1 MMKVANANI
10 ENKTQTIRI
19 LICGPACSGKSTT
32 AYVIREALAKY
43 GVMAEVKDDISFEE
57 LATTKDFGEYSYA
70 VPTQQKRIEEAL
82 KLRNVVVQTVQTV
95 ATRVDKKWSLVDPM
109 AKKCLTE

>member
-19 LICGPACSGKSTT
+19 FICGPACSGKSTT
-32 AYVIREALAKY
+32 AYVIQEALAKY
-43 GVMAEVKDDISFEE
+43 GVTAEVKDDSNFEE

-82 KLRNVVVQTVQTV
+82 GLRDVIVQTV
-95 ATRVDKKWSLVDPM
+95 ATRVDKK
-109 AKKCLTE
+109 CLTE

>member
-1 MMKVANANI
+1 MKVANANI

-19 LICGPACSGKSTT
+19 FICGPPCSGKSTT
-32 AYVIREALAKY
+32 AYVIQQALAKY
-43 GVMAEVKDDISFEE
+43 GVAAEVKDDSNFGE

-82 KLRNVVVQTVQTV
+82 GLRDVVVQTV
-95 ATRVDKKWSLVDPM
+95 ATTAAPKRSLIDPM
-109 AKKCLTE
+109 TKKCLTE

>member
-82 KLRNVVVQTVQTV
+82 KLRNVVVQTV

>member
-1 MMKVANANI
+1 MKVANANI

-19 LICGPACSGKSTT
+19 FICGPPCSGKSTT

-82 KLRNVVVQTVQTV
+82 GLRDVVVQTVAPT
-95 ATRVDKKWSLVDPM
+95 A
-109 AKKCLTE
+109 